1 MKTSWTFRKEK
12 WQWARTVVF
21 PEQSWLWKKK
31 LALLLERTNLILGK
45 NLRKCVSQ

>member
-31 LALLLERTNLILGK
+31 ISFATGENKFDFR
-45 NLRKCVSQ
+45 